1 MLIYFAA
8 FAVAAVVLLWNN
20 PRSATNRWASIFL
33 LCAGIGGLS
42 IYLQDANESATDVW
56 LNPIAIL
63 LAFMNQV
70 LTPYALVMFAI
81 AYSDC
86 IRERRLRRWISVL
99 LLLPVLYMTVT
110 TPLMPTMKLDQLAL
124 LLWAGPYYI
133 GACALFI
140 YAYVKETNRVRRQN
154 RLVTA
159 LIIVPTILSALVFIY
174 IARVFDPSFDFFRF
188 VSFFIVYSFLIGI
201 IFTFAN
207 GTLGVKLRF
216 EKDRF
221 DTAMKAVSSGTA
233 ILNHTIKNEVAKISM
248 SAEAIE
254 SMPAARDADVQDHLR
269 IIAHSTAHLQ
279 AMVSRIQS
287 QMQDIVLM
295 EEQYSL
301 TTLINESIAHVRPL
315 LDKGEVQVVIA
326 EDWPKD
332 VSLICD
338 RIHLK
343 EVLVNV
349 LKNAVEAMPN
359 GGKLHI
365 AFTKRKRHAVVH
377 IRDTGIGMS
386 RTDMRMM
393 FEPFYTTKHRGLN
406 FGLGL
411 SYCYHVVEKSGG
423 TIEADSEIGKGTTL
437 SIVWPRKKVRYTR

>member
-8 FAVAAVVLLWNN
+8 FAIAAIVLLWNH
-20 PRSATNRWASIFL
+20 PRSASNRWAAVFL
-33 LCAGIGGLS
+33 LCAGVGGLS
-42 IYLQDANESATDVW
+42 ISLQNAAEGATDGW
-56 LNPIAIL
+56 LYRLATL
-63 LAFMNQV
+63 LAFANQV
-70 LTPYALVMFAI
+70 LTPYTLVMFAI

-86 IRERRLRRWISVL
+86 IRERRLRRWSGVL
-99 LLLPVLYMTVT
+99 LLLPVVFMTAT
-110 TPLMPTMKLDQLAL
+110 TPLFPAMQLNQLAL

-133 GACALFI
+133 GACAMFI
-140 YAYVKETNRVRRQN
+140 YAYVKETNRIRRQN
-154 RLVTA
+154 RLVTV
-159 LIIVPTILSALVFIY
+159 LIIVPTILSALVFIN
-174 IARVFDPSFDFFRF
+174 IARIFDPEFDFFRF
-188 VSFFIVYSFLIGI
+188 VSVFIVYSFLIGI
-201 IFTFAN
+201 IFTFAS

-248 SAEAIE
+248 CTEAIE
-254 SMPAARDADVQDHLR
+254 SMPAAADAGVQDHLR

-295 EEQYSL
+295 EEPCSL
-301 TTLINESIAHVRPL
+301 TALINESIAHVRPQ
-315 LDKGEVQVVIA
+315 LDEGDVQVVIA
-326 EDWPKD
+326 EDWPED
-332 VSLICD
+332 VTFICD

-349 LKNAVEAMPN
+349 LKNAIEAMP
-359 GGKLHI
+359 GGGELHI
-365 AFTKRKRHAVVH
+365 GFMKRKRHAVIQ
-377 IRDTGIGMS
+377 IRDTGVGMS
-386 RTDMRMM
+386 RANMRMM
-393 FEPFYTTKHRGLN
+393 FEPFYTTKHRGMN

-411 SYCYHVVEKSGG
+411 SYCYHVAEKSGG

-437 SIVWPRKKVRYTR
+437 SIVWPRKKVRYAR